1 MMDITLY
8 TTIGRDRDIAQV
20 IADTFSQVLK
30 KAELD
35 SNGDNKRLLI
45 TFKDDTTMEFF
56 INMEKS
62 FIEEHLQSMINF
74 YSQDTMEDKNLQEQI
89 LKQIAIF
96 NCCIGCRFVPNDIE
110 KRTNFIINSMFVV
123 AQKLNGFLFMPDN
136 CLYDGKGKML
146 ISPAGKSEF
155 TEYFPIANSDI
166 LDRDVEEKEC
176 DIERREKSIE
186 KLKEKNIPFIPK
198 LKSSIMEE
206 EAILRKPDEIAK
218 RLSAL
223 FGVCIFSEVMCSRHN
238 IKDARKFYDMVDKIY
253 HIKPYL
259 SPEEKKY
266 VESENPPEWVCIDKS
281 WRYECCQVL
290 LWALGYVDL
299 PYPDKICDVEKIA
312 KIMWTM
318 DDIDELLKKS
328 KPRRK
333 KEILDEADLIL
344 RYDWACV
351 EARIK
356 KEEMPEGLNEGVVKE
371 RHYALNWLI
380 GVNNRASWDNVTIN
394 T

>member
-1 MMDITLY
+1 MNITLY
-8 TTIGRDRDIAQV
+8 TAIGRNKDIPQ
-20 IADTFSQVLK
+20 IISDTFSQVLK
-30 KAELD
+30 KAELG
-35 SNGDNKRLLI
+35 SNGENKKLLI
-45 TFKDDTTMEFF
+45 TFKDNTTMEFF
-56 INMEKS
+56 INREKD
-62 FIEEHLQSMINF
+62 FMDEHLESMVNF
-74 YSQDTMEDKNLQEQI
+74 YSQNDMEDKNLQEQI
-89 LKQIAIF
+89 LKQISIF
-96 NCCIGCRFVPNDIE
+96 NCCIGCRFVPNDVK
-110 KRTNFIINSMFVV
+110 KRTDVIISSVFIA

-136 CLYDGKGKML
+136 CLYDAKGKML
-146 ISPAGKSEF
+146 ISPEGKSEF
-155 TEYFPIANSDI
+155 TEFAPIANSDI

-176 DIERREKSIE
+176 DIERRERSIE
-186 KLKEKNIPFIPK
+186 KLKERDIPFIPK

-206 EAILRKPDEIAK
+206 EAILRKPQEVAK

-259 SPEEKKY
+259 SPDEKKY
-266 VESENPPEWVCIDKS
+266 VESENPPEWACIDKS

-290 LWALGYVDL
+290 LWALGYLDL

-318 DDIDELLKKS
+318 DDIEELVKKS
-328 KPRRK
+328 KPRSK

-356 KEEMPEGLNEGVVKE
+356 KEQTPADLQEGVVKE

-380 GVNNRASWDNVTIN
+380 GVNNNATWDNVTIN